1 MASTAAGTSKNAH
14 GPLRDRA
21 AERTEAE
28 WETIYAARK
37 ARKEKHRARAAG
49 VIDRRNP
56 RCRRYWMVLSY
67 EGGGF
72 HGWQK
77 QELADGPL
85 RTVEGVLEERLRPVL
100 AQRVKFWPAGRTD
113 AGVSARGQVAQ
124 FDAVLPE
131 STALTALTGAVN
143 AALPP
148 DVRCLS
154 LALARKG
161 SSTSACLWKRYV
173 YRVEGEPAAVLAACR
188 RVCQEARGSG
198 EGGVGEDRAGGGEG
212 GCGTVDVEAMRRA
225 GALLEGRRDFASF
238 QSKGGRSTTVRTLH
252 RCDVRWCE
260 GEGLAITLEGDGFL
274 YNMARIVAGTLLQ
287 VGVGCRSASSVEQV
301 LAAADRVAAGPTA
314 PAAGL
319 CLEHVEYE
327 RPWGGERGASRGE
340 AAGQDDVVV
349 DEAS

>member
-1 MASTAAGTSKNAH
+1 MLRAAALRRSGRCGQRPQMASTAAGTSKNAH

-154 LALARKG
+154 LALARGEMG
-161 SSTSACLWKRYV
+161 SS
-173 YRVEGEPAAVLAACR
+173 PIAAVDMSWTR
-188 RVCQEARGSG
+188 RGRG
-198 EGGVGEDRAGGGEG
+198 R
-212 GCGTVDVEAMRRA
+212 
-225 GALLEGRRDFASF
+225 
-238 QSKGGRSTTVRTLH
+238 
-252 RCDVRWCE
+252 
-260 GEGLAITLEGDGFL
+260 
-274 YNMARIVAGTLLQ
+274 
-287 VGVGCRSASSVEQV
+287 
-301 LAAADRVAAGPTA
+301 
-314 PAAGL
+314 
-319 CLEHVEYE
+319 
-327 RPWGGERGASRGE
+327 
-340 AAGQDDVVV
+340 
-349 DEAS
+349 

>member
-148 DVRCLS
+148 DVRCLGVTYS
-154 LALARKG
+154 KKREIGRRTASHPSSRAMATSDAVPTPASTRPARG
-161 SSTSACLWKRYV
+161 RSCCAARRCCPPSTRCS
-173 YRVEGEPAAVLAACR
+173 PACR
-188 RVCQEARGSG
+188 R
-198 EGGVGEDRAGGGEG
+198 
-212 GCGTVDVEAMRRA
+212 
-225 GALLEGRRDFASF
+225 
-238 QSKGGRSTTVRTLH
+238 
-252 RCDVRWCE
+252 
-260 GEGLAITLEGDGFL
+260 
-274 YNMARIVAGTLLQ
+274 
-287 VGVGCRSASSVEQV
+287 
-301 LAAADRVAAGPTA
+301 P
-314 PAAGL
+314 
-319 CLEHVEYE
+319 
-327 RPWGGERGASRGE
+327 
-340 AAGQDDVVV
+340 
-349 DEAS
+349 

>member
-1 MASTAAGTSKNAH
+1 MGQHGKIAALLRQLVVLLRAAALRRSGRCGQRPQMTSTAAGTSKNAH

-21 AERTEAE
+21 TERTEAE

-154 LALARKG
+154 LALARGEMG
-161 SSTSACLWKRYV
+161 SS
-173 YRVEGEPAAVLAACR
+173 PIAAVDMSWTR
-188 RVCQEARGSG
+188 RGRG
-198 EGGVGEDRAGGGEG
+198 R
-212 GCGTVDVEAMRRA
+212 
-225 GALLEGRRDFASF
+225 
-238 QSKGGRSTTVRTLH
+238 
-252 RCDVRWCE
+252 
-260 GEGLAITLEGDGFL
+260 
-274 YNMARIVAGTLLQ
+274 
-287 VGVGCRSASSVEQV
+287 
-301 LAAADRVAAGPTA
+301 
-314 PAAGL
+314 
-319 CLEHVEYE
+319 
-327 RPWGGERGASRGE
+327 
-340 AAGQDDVVV
+340 
-349 DEAS
+349 